1 MSRSMQLCI
10 RMKNIQIRI
19 QLCIQLCIP
28 FGLYHLRLDHLR
40 QAAAFLFLFCA
51 GGIAIAQDVADNVAG
66 PYVPTPWV
74 IVDEMLKLADIT
86 AADTVYDL
94 GSGDGRLV
102 ITSAKRYGAR
112 GVGIELQDKLVE
124 LARVEAR
131 TEGMDARVRFKQG
144 DLFEESYIDAS
155 VVTLYLLPRFVTR
168 LVPKLRAEL
177 KPGSRIVSH
186 DYPLSP
192 WPPDKVLTFEAD
204 EKEAITGS
212 KRTTLYYYL
221 VPASVAGRWHL
232 SLPAAWFAEPLS
244 LDLTQNLDGV
254 EGKGSVGGDSFTV
267 RDATVR
273 GERVRFAI
281 MTRGRYLILTGSI
294 ANGRMQGE
302 VVWAGQ
308 RETWS
313 ASLQSAQALSA
324 DLPSTQPRKP

>member
-1 MSRSMQLCI
+1 
-10 RMKNIQIRI
+10 MKRA
-19 QLCIQLCIP
+19 LLAW
-28 FGLYHLRLDHLR
+28 LALLML
-40 QAAAFLFLFCA
+40 AA
-51 GGIAIAQDVADNVAG
+51 GGAASAQDAADKDNVAG

-102 ITSAKRYGAR
+102 ITSAKRFGAR
-112 GVGIELQDKLVE
+112 GVGIELQEKLVE
-124 LARVEAR
+124 RARAEAR
-131 TEGMDARVRFKQG
+131 TERVEAKVRFMQG
-144 DLFEESYIDAS
+144 DLFEQSYRDAS

-192 WPPDKVLTFEAD
+192 WVPDKVLTFEAD

-221 VPASVAGRWHL
+221 VPARVAGKWSL
-232 SLPAAWFAEPLS
+232 NLPASWFAEPVSIELKQS
-244 LDLTQNLDGV
+244 LEGV
-254 EGKGSVGGDSFTV
+254 EGQGFVGTEGFTV

-273 GERVRFAI
+273 GERVRFALL
-281 MTRGRYLILTGSI
+281 TRGRYLILTGTIS
-294 ANGRMQGE
+294 AGFMQGE

-308 RETWS
+308 REKWS
-313 ASLQSAQALSA
+313 ATFQTAS
-324 DLPSTQPRKP
+324 PR

>member
-1 MSRSMQLCI
+1 MHRVPQAV
-10 RMKNIQIRI
+10 
-19 QLCIQLCIP
+19 
-28 FGLYHLRLDHLR
+28 HLRICMWRIRFGIDRLILNRVSSDRISRDRIRL
-40 QAAAFLFLFCA
+40 AAAFLFLFCA
-51 GGIAIAQDVADNVAG
+51 GGMAIAQDATEKDNVAG

-102 ITSAKRYGAR
+102 ITSAKRFGAR
-112 GVGIELQDKLVE
+112 GVGIELQEKLVE

-131 TEGMDARVRFKQG
+131 TEGVDARVRFKQA
-144 DLFEESYIDAS
+144 DLFEESYFDAS

-177 KPGSRIVSH
+177 KPSSRIVSH

-192 WPPDKVLTFEAD
+192 WPPDKVLSFEAD

-221 VPASVAGRWHL
+221 VPASIAGRWVL
-232 SLPAAWFAEPLS
+232 TLPAAWFAEPLS
-244 LDLTQNLDGV
+244 VDMTQNLDGV

-273 GERVRFAI
+273 GERVRFALL
-281 MTRGRYLILTGSI
+281 TRGRYLILTGSI

-313 ASLQSAQALSA
+313 ARLESVEPQSA
-324 DLPSTQPRKP
+324 QPRKP

>member
-1 MSRSMQLCI
+1 MAASMN
-10 RMKNIQIRI
+10 R
-19 QLCIQLCIP
+19 
-28 FGLYHLRLDHLR
+28 HLRIWLALWV
-40 QAAAFLFLFCA
+40 LA
-51 GGIAIAQDVADNVAG
+51 GWGAAIAQDAAEKDNVAG

-102 ITSAKRYGAR
+102 ITSAKRYGAS
-112 GVGIELQDKLVE
+112 GVGIELQEKLVE
-124 LARVEAR
+124 RARVDAR
-131 TEGMDARVRFKQG
+131 TEGVAARVRFVQG
-144 DLFEESYIDAS
+144 DLFEASYRDAS

-177 KPGSRIVSH
+177 KPGARIVSH

-192 WPPDKVLTFEAD
+192 WVPDKVLTFEAD

-221 VPASVAGRWHL
+221 VPARVAGNWSL
-232 SLPAAWFAEPLS
+232 SLPAAWFAEPLHIE
-244 LDLTQNLDGV
+244 LTQSFEGI
-254 EGKGSVGGDSFTV
+254 EGKGTAGTDGFTV

-273 GERVRFAI
+273 GERVRFALL
-281 MTRGRYLILTGSI
+281 TRGRYMILTGSI
-294 ANGRMQGE
+294 AAGRMQGE

-308 RETWS
+308 REKWS
-313 ASLQSAQALSA
+313 ANLRAAA
-324 DLPSTQPRKP
+324 PR